1 MNDWKPLALS
11 QPQRGYRYSV
21 DALLLAAFALE
32 QKPHRWLD
40 IGTGCGVVA
49 FYLGRCLPNARGIAV
64 ERQSALMCH
73 ARRNL
78 AGLPVL
84 PILGDVR
91 RFPWRPA
98 RLDLVVCNPPYYLP
112 GHGKVKKDPVAAMA
126 RHAFFGTLEDFS
138 SAVQPALRPEGCF
151 CGVLPADVFAR
162 FQPRLS
168 ADGWYFSKILSVKP
182 FLGAAANLICF
193 AMVRVPVAASCSREL
208 VLYQRHRQYTEAAT
222 AFFRRL
228 TS

>member
-11 QPQRGYRYSV
+11 QPRAGYRYSV

-32 QKPHRWLD
+32 LAPQRWLD

-49 FYLGRCLPNARGIAV
+49 FYLGRCLPNARGVAV
-64 ERQSALMCH
+64 ERQGALMQH
-73 ARRNL
+73 ARLNL

-91 RFPWRPA
+91 HFPWRPA
-98 RLDLVVCNPPYYLP
+98 SFDTVVCNPPYYLP

-126 RHAFFGTLEDFS
+126 RHAFYGTVEDFAAAS
-138 SAVQPALRPEGCF
+138 CAALQPDGRF

-162 FQPRLS
+162 LQPRFT
-168 ADGWYFSKILSVKP
+168 AQGWHIEQILSVSP
-182 FLGAAANLICF
+182 FVGTAANLICF
-193 AMVRVPVAASCSREL
+193 AMVRAAACVSSSREL
-208 VLYQRHRQYTEAAT
+208 VLYRAHRQYTEAAT

-228 TS
+228 TA

>member
-1 MNDWKPLALS
+1 MSDWKPLALS
-11 QPQRGYRYSV
+11 QPQRSYRYSV

-32 QKPHRWLD
+32 QAPQRWLD

-49 FYLGRCLPNARGIAV
+49 YYLGRCLPNARGVAV
-64 ERQSALMCH
+64 ERQAALMLH
-73 ARRNL
+73 ARQNL
-78 AGLPVL
+78 ADLPVL

-98 RLDLVVCNPPYYLP
+98 HFDVVVCNPPYYLP

-126 RHAFFGTLEDFS
+126 RHAFFGTVEDF
-138 SAVQPALRPEGCF
+138 AALMQPALRPDGRF

-162 FQPRLS
+162 LQPRF
-168 ADGWYFSKILSVKP
+168 AAEGWHFSTILSVRP
-182 FLGAAANLICF
+182 FVGTPANLICF
-193 AMVRVPVAASCSREL
+193 AMVRLPVAVSCSREL
-208 VLYQRHRQYTEAAT
+208 VLYRAHRQYTEAAT